1 LGAEADDLGMMRTMS
16 TNSPVPNDIP
26 VGMAPVG
33 PDMASVAPAWGPYVA
48 PGVAPPPPIVNAPPN
63 GLALL
68 KALRRRWQVAAI
80 LAPLAALLVATLI
93 YFFAP
98 TGRYTAKAVLELNP
112 RSPSLGFRPSAEEI
126 SLDNFRQTQIALIKN
141 QKVINAALRD
151 PKLSQLPTLKQIG
164 DPLAWLEESLTFNAP
179 GNAQVLEVKLQ
190 GRNPED
196 IRLLLNAIVKNYI
209 SEFISSEQVV
219 RSARLEAL
227 RRFEAELDSELKR
240 DEAARR
246 QFFRQGAGAVNT
258 AAVQLAFL
266 RTDMERLKSRMR
278 ELEDEISELETREK
292 VLQNK
297 DPSRLPLDDKIFQQ
311 FFAQDG
317 VLKQLEDDLQT
328 ETSKVIN
335 AKALGYRED
344 VVARLEE
351 NRRRIEEQIKARKL
365 ELRPQAESYWRQR
378 AATDFVKESTS
389 LNETLEIKR
398 SLLERLRK
406 ELDRQKQMYED
417 LAKNQIRLDE
427 SALNSEATA
436 EMLKV
441 VRTERRRLEQEVNNL
456 PRVRELEEA
465 RLVPGDP
472 SDRRIKMSILG
483 GGLAFCLVLAGLSL
497 WEFHS
502 RRVESVDQIVYGL
515 GLPLVG
521 TVPAMP
527 KQSLLGLAGLTNEE
541 QIQQWRFALHEA
553 VATARTVLLNASRTS
568 NLRMVM
574 ITSAMAGEGKTSLS
588 TQLAVSLAMAGKRTL
603 LLDFDLRNPSAH
615 RLLGMTH
622 APGWS
627 EILRGDLNVAD
638 AIRPT
643 HLENL
648 FFIPAGDCDP
658 VALKSLVQEE
668 LGQILSWLRSQFD
681 FVIVDTCPVLPVVD
695 ALLLG
700 RHMDGVIFSVLN
712 EVSQIPKI
720 YIATQRVAQLG
731 IRTLG
736 AVVSGIR
743 DDKYGYGGYGYG
755 QRKGRKTAQAGASP
769 SANGT
774 SGTRA
779 EAQPN
784 PHSSAAIGE
793 GPKVE

>member
-1 LGAEADDLGMMRTMS
+1 MS
-16 TNSPVPNDIP
+16 TNPPKPTELSTPNGDP
-26 VGMAPVG
+26 SSGLLPL
-33 PDMASVAPAWGPYVA
+33 SPAWGPNLA
-48 PGVAPPPPIVNAPPN
+48 PGVSPPPPIVNAPPN

-68 KALRRRWQVAAI
+68 KALKRRWQLAAV
-80 LAPLAALLVATLI
+80 LAPLAGVVVAASI
-93 YFFAP
+93 YFFTP
-98 TGRYTAKAVLELNP
+98 PGKHTARAVLELNP
-112 RSPSLGFRPSAEEI
+112 RTPSLGFRPAEDV

-151 PKLSQLPTLKQIG
+151 PKLNQLQTLREMG
-164 DPLAWLEESLTFNAP
+164 DPLPWLEQALSFNAP

-190 GRNPED
+190 GEHPED

-227 RRFEAELDSELKR
+227 RRFENDLDAELKR

-246 QFFRQGAGAVNT
+246 QFFRQGGGNAN
-258 AAVQLAFL
+258 AATVQMAFL
-266 RTDMERLKSRMR
+266 RSDMERLKARMR
-278 ELEDEISELETREK
+278 ELEDDISELETREK
-292 VLQNK
+292 VLQNR
-297 DPSRLPLDDKIFQQ
+297 DPSRLPLDDKYFQE

-317 VLKQLEDDLQT
+317 ALKQLEDELQV
-328 ETSKVIN
+328 ETSKLVN
-335 AKALGYRED
+335 AKALGYRAD
-344 VVARLEE
+344 VIARLEE
-351 NRRRIEEQIKARKL
+351 NRRRIEEQITQRKQ

-378 AATDFVKESTS
+378 AATDLVKESAS

-398 SLLERLRK
+398 NLLERLRK
-406 ELDRQKQMYED
+406 ELDRQKQMFDD
-417 LAKNQIRLDE
+417 LAKNQLRVDD

-436 EMLKV
+436 EMLKL
-441 VRTERRRLEQEVNNL
+441 VRNERRRLEQEVNNL

-465 RLVPGDP
+465 RVIP
-472 SDRRIKMSILG
+472 SDPKERKIKMSILG
-483 GGLAFCLVLAGLSL
+483 GGLAFLLVLAGLSL

-527 KQSLLGLAGLTNEE
+527 KQRLLGLAGMTNEE
-541 QIQQWRFALHEA
+541 QVQQWRFALHEA
-553 VATARTVLLNASRTS
+553 VATARTVLLNASRSS

-615 RLLGMTH
+615 RLIGMPH

-627 EILRGDLNVAD
+627 EILRGELNVAD
-638 AIRPT
+638 AIRST

-648 FFIPAGDCDP
+648 FFIPAGECDP
-658 VALKSLVQEE
+658 IALKTLVQEE
-668 LGQILSWLRSQFD
+668 LGQVLNWLRSQFD
-681 FVIVDTCPVLPVVD
+681 FVVVDTCPVLPVVD

-736 AVVSGIR
+736 AVVNGIR

-755 QRKGRKTAQAGASP
+755 RRQAHK
-769 SANGT
+769 SAPRNG
-774 SGTRA
+774 SSHG
-779 EAQPN
+779 N
-784 PHSSAAIGE
+784 PAASAAPAGTPTEVPVATTPIIE

>member
-1 LGAEADDLGMMRTMS
+1 MS
-16 TNSPVPNDIP
+16 TNPPKMSDKIVPEADP
-26 VGMAPVG
+26 STAGLLPL
-33 PDMASVAPAWGPYVA
+33 SPAWGPNLA
-48 PGVAPPPPIVNAPPN
+48 PGVAPPPPIVTAPPN

-68 KALRRRWQVAAI
+68 KALKRRWQLAAF
-80 LAPLAALLVATLI
+80 LAPVAGLLVALSI
-93 YFFAP
+93 YFFTPA
-98 TGRYTAKAVLELNP
+98 GKYTARAVLELNP
-112 RSPSLGFRPSAEEI
+112 RTPSLTFRPVEDV

-151 PKLSQLPTLKQIG
+151 PKLNQLQTLREMG
-164 DPLAWLEESLTFNAP
+164 DPLSWLEQALTFNAP

-190 GRNPED
+190 GEHPED
-196 IRLLLNAIVKNYI
+196 IRLLLNAIVKNYL

-219 RSARLEAL
+219 RNARLEAL
-227 RRFEAELDSELKR
+227 RRFESDLDSELKR

-246 QFFRQGAGAVNT
+246 QFFRQGGGGAS
-258 AAVQLAFL
+258 AATVQMAFL
-266 RTDMERLKSRMR
+266 RADMERIKARMR
-278 ELEDEISELETREK
+278 ELEEDVSELETREK
-292 VLQNK
+292 VLQNR
-297 DPSRLPLDDKIFQQ
+297 DPSRLPLDNKYFQE

-317 VLKQLEDDLQT
+317 ALRQLEEDLQT
-328 ETSKVIN
+328 ETSKVVN
-335 AKALGYRED
+335 AKALGYRAE

-351 NRRRIEEQIKARKL
+351 NQKRIEEQITQRKL

-378 AATDFVKESTS
+378 AATDVVKESAS

-398 SLLERLRK
+398 SLLDRLRK

-417 LAKNQIRLDE
+417 LAKNQVQLDD

-436 EMLKV
+436 EMLKL
-441 VRTERRRLEQEVNNL
+441 VRNERRRLEQEVNNL

-465 RLVPGDP
+465 RVLPTDP
-472 SDRRIKMSILG
+472 KERKIKMSILG
-483 GGLAFCLVLAGLSL
+483 GGLVFLLVLAGLSL

-527 KQSLLGLAGLTNEE
+527 KQRLLGLAGMTNEE
-541 QIQQWRFALHEA
+541 QIQHWRFALNEA
-553 VATARTVLLNASRTS
+553 VATARTVLLNASRSS

-615 RLLGMTH
+615 RLIGMPH
-622 APGWS
+622 VPGWS
-627 EILRGDLNVAD
+627 EILRGELNVAD
-638 AIRPT
+638 AIRST

-648 FFIPAGDCDP
+648 FFIPAGECDP
-658 VALKSLVQEE
+658 VALKTLVQEE
-668 LGQILSWLRSQFD
+668 LGQVLNWLRSQFD

-736 AVVSGIR
+736 AVVNGVR

-755 QRKGRKTAQAGASP
+755 GRNRWKSAANNGSAPKASEP
-769 SANGT
+769 SAVT
-774 SGTRA
+774 PVTKVSSTVA
-779 EAQPN
+779 TAPN
-784 PHSSAAIGE
+784 VE

>member
-1 LGAEADDLGMMRTMS
+1 MS
-16 TNSPVPNDIP
+16 TNTPVPLDPQAAVAFPAAN
-26 VGMAPVG
+26 APWL
-33 PDMASVAPAWGPYVA
+33 SPAWGPHLA

-68 KALRRRWQVAAI
+68 KALKRRWRLAAF
-80 LAPLAALLVATLI
+80 LAPLAGALVAVLI
-93 YFFAP
+93 YLLSPA
-98 TGRYTAKAVLELNP
+98 GNYTARAVLELNP
-112 RSPSLGFRPSAEEI
+112 RSPSLGFRPSADEV

-151 PKLSQLPTLKQIG
+151 PKLSQLETLRQKG
-164 DPLAWLEESLTFNAP
+164 DPLSWLEQSLTFNAP

-190 GRNPED
+190 GQHPED

-209 SEFISSEQVV
+209 SEFISAEQVV
-219 RSARLEAL
+219 RNARLEAL

-246 QFFRQGAGAVNT
+246 QFFRQSAGGAST
-258 AAVQLAFL
+258 ATVQLAFL
-266 RTDMERLKSRMR
+266 RSDMERLKSRMR
-278 ELEDEISELETREK
+278 ELEDDISELETREK

-297 DPSRLPLDDKIFQQ
+297 DPGRLPLDDKIFQE

-317 VLKQLEDDLQT
+317 VLRQLTEELQT

-344 VVARLEE
+344 VVARLEQ
-351 NRRRIEEQIKARKL
+351 NKRRLEEQIQSRKQ
-365 ELRPQAESYWRQR
+365 ELRPQAETYWRQR

-389 LNETLEIKR
+389 LSETLEIKR
-398 SLLERLRK
+398 NLLERLRK
-406 ELDRQKQMYED
+406 ELDRQKQMFD
-417 LAKNQIRLDE
+417 DVAKNQVRLDE

-436 EMLKV
+436 EMLKF
-441 VRTERRRLEQEVNNL
+441 VRTERRRLEQEANNL

-465 RLVPGDP
+465 RVLP
-472 SDRRIKMSILG
+472 SDPKERKVKMSILG
-483 GGLAFCLVLAGLSL
+483 GGLAFFLVLAGLSL

-527 KQSLLGLAGLTNEE
+527 KQSLLGLAGLTNDE

-615 RLLGMTH
+615 RLLNLPHT
-622 APGWS
+622 PGWS
-627 EILRGDLNVAD
+627 EILRGELNVAD
-638 AIRPT
+638 AILPAQ
-643 HLENL
+643 LENL

-658 VALKSLVQEE
+658 IALKSLVQEE
-668 LGQILSWLRSQFD
+668 LGQVLNWLRAQFD

-712 EVSQIPKI
+712 EISQIPKI

-736 AVVSGIR
+736 AVVNGIR

-755 QRKGRKTAQAGASP
+755 RRSKHKKSQQP
-769 SANGT
+769 T
-774 SGTRA
+774 SGS
-779 EAQPN
+779 QSSSVISPN
-784 PHSSAAIGE
+784 GVTSNVPNSLTE